1 MFAGLDVGHVVDQ
14 GVVHDPIVDVAG
26 WVRINFRLDT
36 TDAPDA
42 AFFAAYDQVVD
53 AYVSHGIE
61 VYGLINDESVSSSLD
76 HNGDAWRTVYVA
88 NATAIIDH
96 FKNRVRT
103 FELINEPNDW
113 AGGTSARFTPHAFAL
128 AVQATYQA
136 VKRDH
141 ADDRCWQ
148 VSLLSGP
155 LFSFDGTT
163 SADYLNQVYG
173 EWAGDVPIDGI
184 GYHMYVAQGLDSST
198 ADVGT
203 AMRTN
208 LSAIWNTITAHE
220 GAGTP
225 TRIWVSEFGW
235 QADTVGA
242 DEQAARMQAGFAA
255 MQSFG
260 KVAGA
265 IYFNYA
271 DFPGASYGV
280 KGRPAEAMLQAMP
293 HVAHAA
299 AVTQIA
305 APTLA
310 PGELGEVVVTV
321 ENKGST
327 TWTGEF
333 RLGAAPGCP
342 DAAAQNAIAWE
353 PAAGYVHSV
362 TDARVYLPHD
372 VAPGESIDLHIP
384 VRAPDAE
391 GTYVFAARMV
401 HEGVTWFGATAT
413 TTVTVAAHGA
423 TGSGTTG
430 GGSDT
435 VDAPHSG
442 GCATSHDASW
452 LALVLAFARCV
463 SGSSSRRR
471 ATPRRRTRK
480 T

>member
-14 GVVHDPIVDVAG
+14 GVVHDEVVDVAG

-36 TDAPDA
+36 SDAPDA
-42 AFFAAYDQVVD
+42 AYFAAYDQVID
-53 AYVSHGIE
+53 DYVAHGIE

-76 HNGDAWRTVYVA
+76 HNSDAWRAVYVA

-113 AGGTSARFTPHAFAL
+113 AGGTTARFTPHAFAL

-141 ADDRCWQ
+141 AGDRCWQ
-148 VSLLSGP
+148 VSLVSGP
-155 LFSFDGTT
+155 LFSFDGNP
-163 SADYLNQVYG
+163 SADYLDQVYG
-173 EWAGDVPIDGI
+173 EWAGDTPLDGV
-184 GYHMYVAQGLDSST
+184 GYHMYVAQGTDSTT

-203 AMRTN
+203 QMRAN
-208 LSAIWNTITAHE
+208 LTAIEQTITAH
-220 GAGTP
+220 GHDVP
-225 TRIWVSEFGW
+225 IFVSEFGW
-235 QADTVGA
+235 QANTVGA
-242 DEQAARMQAGFAA
+242 AEQNARMQAGFAA

-280 KGRPAEAMLQAMP
+280 KGRPAEASLQAMP

-299 AVTQIA
+299 AVTHVA
-305 APTLA
+305 APVLA
-310 PGELGEVVVTV
+310 PGELGDVVVTV
-321 ENKGST
+321 TNMGST

-342 DAAAQNAIAWE
+342 DAAATNAIAWE
-353 PAAGYVHSV
+353 PDAGYAHSI
-362 TDARVYLPHD
+362 TDARIYLPHD
-372 VAPGESIDLHIP
+372 VAPGESIDVHVP
-384 VRAPDAE
+384 VRAPDAA
-391 GTYVFAARMV
+391 GTYGFAARMV

-413 TTVTVAAHGA
+413 ATITVAD
-423 TGSGTTG
+423 TGTAG
-430 GGSDT
+430 GDT

-442 GCATSHDASW
+442 GCSTSHDASW
-452 LALVLAFARCV
+452 LALVLAFARCA
-463 SGSSSRRR
+463 SGSSSWRR
-471 ATPRRRTRK
+471 ATRRLRSRRT
-480 T
+480 

>member
-14 GVVHDPIVDVAG
+14 GVVHDEVVDVAG

-36 TDAPDA
+36 SDAPDA
-42 AFFAAYDQVVD
+42 AYFAAYDQVID
-53 AYVSHGIE
+53 DYVAHGIE

-76 HNGDAWRTVYVA
+76 HNSDAWRAVYVA

-148 VSLLSGP
+148 VSLISGP
-155 LFSFDGTT
+155 LFSFDGNP
-163 SADYLNQVYG
+163 SADYLDQVYG
-173 EWAGDVPIDGI
+173 EWGTDRPLDGV
-184 GYHMYVAQGLDSST
+184 GYHMYVAQGLDSTT

-203 AMRTN
+203 QMRAN
-208 LSAIWNTITAHE
+208 LSAIEQTIAAH
-220 GAGTP
+220 GDDVP
-225 TRIWVSEFGW
+225 IFVSEFGW

-299 AVTQIA
+299 AIANVA
-305 APTLA
+305 APVLA
-310 PGELGEVVVTV
+310 PGQLGDVIVTV
-321 ENKGST
+321 TNMGSM
-327 TWTGEF
+327 TWTGEL

-342 DAAAQNAIAWE
+342 DAAAENAIAWE
-353 PAAGYVHSV
+353 PDAGYAHSI

-372 VAPGESIDLHIP
+372 VAPGESIDVHVP
-384 VRAPDAE
+384 VRAPDAP
-391 GTYVFAARMV
+391 GTYAFAARMV

-413 TTVTVAAHGA
+413 ATITVADI
-423 TGSGTTG
+423 GSAG
-430 GGSDT
+430 GDT

-442 GCATSHDASW
+442 GCSTTRDASW
-452 LALVLAFARCV
+452 LALVLAFARCA

-471 ATPRRRTRK
+471 ATRRLRTRK

>member
-14 GVVHDPIVDVAG
+14 NVVHDEVVDVAG

-36 TDAPDA
+36 SDTPDA

-53 AYVSHGIE
+53 AYVAHGVE
-61 VYGLINDESVSSSLD
+61 VYGLINDESVSSGED
-76 HNGDAWRTVYVA
+76 HNGDAWRAQYVA

-103 FELINEPNDW
+103 FELINEPNDY
-113 AGGTSARFTPHAFAL
+113 AGGTTARFTPHAFAL

-148 VSLLSGP
+148 VSLISGP
-155 LFSFDGTT
+155 LFAFDDNPSNG
-163 SADYLNQVYG
+163 YLDQVYG
-173 EWAGDVPIDGI
+173 EWGGDVPIDGV
-184 GYHMYVAQGLDSST
+184 GYHMYVAQGLDSTT

-203 AMRTN
+203 QMRAN
-208 LSAIWNTITAHE
+208 LTALSQTIAAH
-220 GAGTP
+220 GPALP
-225 TRIWVSEFGW
+225 IWVSEFGW

-242 DEQAARMQAGFAA
+242 DEQAARMQAGFDA
-255 MQSFG
+255 MDAFG
-260 KVAGA
+260 QVAGA

-280 KGRPAEAMLQAMP
+280 QGRPAEAMLEAMP

-299 AVTQIA
+299 AVTSVT
-305 APTLA
+305 APVLA
-310 PGELGEVVVTV
+310 PGALGEVVVTV

-327 TWTGEF
+327 TWSGEF

-342 DAAAQNAIAWE
+342 DAAAANAIAWE
-353 PAAGYVHSV
+353 PAAGYANSIS
-362 TDARVYLPHD
+362 DARVFLPHD
-372 VAPGESIDLHIP
+372 VAPGESIELHVP
-384 VRAPDAE
+384 VRAPAAA

-401 HEGVTWFGATAT
+401 HEGVTWFGATAQAT
-413 TTVTVAAHGA
+413 ITVADAGS
-423 TGSGTTG
+423 TGDG
-430 GGSDT
+430 DT
-435 VDAPHSG
+435 MTQPAHSG
-442 GCATSHDASW
+442 GCSTTGDGGW
-452 LALVLAFARCV
+452 LVLVLAFARCAP
-463 SGSSSRRR
+463 GSSLWRR
-471 ATPRRRTRK
+471 ATRRRRTPR